1 MDTATGQRYRRAFL
15 QPGASRP
22 EAETLR
28 AFLGRKPSS
37 VAYFSSLAH
46 SATAAPPGP

>member
-1 MDTATGQRYRRAFL
+1 MDAATGKRYRRAFL

-37 VAYFSSLAH
+37 VAYFTSLAH
-46 SATAAPPGP
+46 NATALAPEP

>member
-1 MDTATGQRYRRAFL
+1 MDPAAGRRYRHHFL
-15 QPGASRP
+15 RLGASRP

-37 VAYFSSLAH
+37 AAYFASLANSTTAP
-46 SATAAPPGP
+46 SAL